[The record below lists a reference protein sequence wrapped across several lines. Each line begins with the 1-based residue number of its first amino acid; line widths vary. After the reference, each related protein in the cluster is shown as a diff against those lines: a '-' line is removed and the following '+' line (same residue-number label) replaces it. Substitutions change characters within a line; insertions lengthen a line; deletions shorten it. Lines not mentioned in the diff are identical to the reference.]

1 MRQHLYGR
9 HAVRECLRARRR
21 HIHRLLIAR
30 GVKPSPVVDEIRQR
44 AQALGIPITEV
55 PRAKLDA
62 VAGAHQGVVLEVGRL
77 PTLHPADLLAVA
89 RRRDEMPFLLALDH
103 IEDPHNVG
111 AILRTAE
118 AVGVHGALLPDRRAA
133 GITPAVVSASAGA
146 AEHLP
151 VAVVPNLA
159 AALQTLQKED
169 LWVVGVEKSP
179 AAQPYHQTDLNLP
192 LALVVGSEGRG
203 LSRRVRQVCDF
214 LIALPMRGQVESL
227 NASVAGALALYEAWR
242 ARQFQG

>member
-9 HAVRECLRARRR
+9 HAVRESLRARRR

-30 GVKPSPVVDEIRQR
+30 GVKPSPVMDEIRQR
-44 AQALGIPITEV
+44 AQALHIPITEV

-62 VAGAHQGVVLEVGRL
+62 VASAHQGVVLEAGRL

-111 AILRTAE
+111 ALLRTAE
-118 AVGVHGALLPDRRAA
+118 VVGVHGILLPDRRAA

-151 VAVVPNLA
+151 IAIVPNLA
-159 AALQTLQKED
+159 SALQTLQKAD
-169 LWVVGVEKSP
+169 IWVVGVEKTP

-203 LSRRVRQVCDF
+203 LSRRIRRLCDF
-214 LIALPMRGQVESL
+214 LIAFPMRGQIESL

-242 ARQFQG
+242 ARQFQA